1 MYLYEEKNN
10 NFQVYELKEKNA
22 SKTMEY
28 RISELMKQRKK
39 IIFLMDLGKSFTK
52 TDIEKQYNPNEA
64 LILNNQWD
72 MFNILYGYYSGYF
85 KNCKTIKVVM
95 QDNICHY
102 FLLHEKQYNEE
113 QDTYLYDVI
122 EINKAL
128 YLLSLIEQ
136 KRFNEL
142 EDENIDEQLDLFSFE
157 KIPMVKDNSSEDSI
171 ILKILKN
178 KYNKNV

>member
-1 MYLYEEKNN
+1 
-10 NFQVYELKEKNA
+10 
-22 SKTMEY
+22 
-28 RISELMKQRKK
+28 
-39 IIFLMDLGKSFTK
+39 
-52 TDIEKQYNPNEA
+52 
-64 LILNNQWD
+64 
-72 MFNILYGYYSGYF
+72 
-85 KNCKTIKVVM
+85 M